1 MSDPETQTQPL
12 IGASSQTAVS
22 VGAPEQ
28 GRSSRAYKVAGITL
42 LACVLIV
49 GQAMTAYF
57 LLSQR
62 NDIKSLEEQGTQLK
76 SEMTKGRSVSVPL
89 RMHMPMNTLTE
100 LMDDTAEEES
110 GTDGPAKVDP
120 SHATDCQLEARGLKP
135 VQVPGFRPAC
145 DMGGLY
151 KTQQCFMGQCWCVD
165 PVSGQQVTCA
175 QKAAKVAS
183 DFIELEGESK

>member
-12 IGASSQTAVS
+12 LRAPSQQTPQS
-22 VGAPEQ
+22 
-28 GRSSRAYKVAGITL
+28 SSRAYKIAGITL

-62 NDIKSLEEQGTQLK
+62 SDIKSLEEQGNQLK

-100 LMDDTAEEES
+100 VMDDTAEEKADVD
-110 GTDGPAKVDP
+110 TLAKLDP
-120 SHATDCQLEARGLKP
+120 SHATDCQLEAAGQKP

-145 DMGGLY
+145 DERGLY
-151 KTQQCFMGQCWCVD
+151 KTQQCFAMQCWCVD
-165 PVSGQQVTCA
+165 PVSGQQVPCTE
-175 QKAAKVAS
+175 KPAASVFTGGMS
-183 DFIELEGESK
+183 EMLTVPDVSE